1 MNNAYIT
8 FYSKSVSDTEELG
21 RIIGEVSEGG
31 ETLLLQ
37 GELGAGKT
45 ILVKGIAKGL
55 GISVPVVSPTFIII
69 RSYNGRL
76 TLNHIDL
83 YRLNSI
89 EGLGIEEYLDDDS
102 SITVVEWGERL
113 VNWIDLKEYLLVKI
127 DILDEDSRRI
137 IMLPKG
143 ERYVSLIE
151 RIKDGGLNT

>member
-8 FYSKSVSDTEELG
+8 FYSKSVSDTEKLG

-55 GISVPVVSPTFIII
+55 GISVPIVSPTFIII

>member
-1 MNNAYIT
+1 MDNTPIT

-21 RIIGEVSEGG
+21 RIIGKISEGG
-31 ETLLLQ
+31 EILLLQ

-45 ILVKGIAKGL
+45 VLVKGIAKGL
-55 GISVPVVSPTFIII
+55 GISIPIVSPTFIII

-83 YRLNSI
+83 YRLNNV

-102 SITVVEWGERL
+102 SITVVEWGEKL
-113 VNWIDLKEYLLVKI
+113 TSWIDLKEYLLVKI
-127 DILDEDSRRI
+127 DIVDENSRKI

-143 ERYVSLIE
+143 ERYLRLIE
-151 RIKDGGLNT
+151 RIKDGRSSA